1 MRLELLTSD
10 IPKLFPFLETL
21 LQDGGKKLYAI
32 EGNVTRSSYVDG
44 LSGYHYFEGDI
55 TASLEVGV
63 LMGGAGFVLRRSMKN
78 GEETLQRFDHFNSKG
93 DFTFTAYEKDLEPLH
108 VDTLDMD
115 LTCPILNHLYNFLS
129 LEYRAASE
137 GKSWSTDQVHSVE
150 KFLRHVYK
158 SNIVRLS
165 IKDGS
170 KDPAINN
177 IYNKILKAEQD
188 PVLTWEERQ
197 LVFENYRETLGKI
210 LSTKTRAHKLSKAG
224 FNLRLLKKKMSNF
237 GKRVATRP
245 ASNAKGLFYKYT
257 IGKVIWFFQTVKN
270 NLGYS
275 IALAVYGP
283 FTYYF
288 ITMPMNPH
296 AMQAVGRVRGV
307 YLDVK
312 SELSNIIDRSPETV
326 DIVTTAT
333 PVQTPAPMPQAM
345 EVTDTVSTTSAAP
358 AITGTPAVDPKV
370 LANIIY
376 DSNVALGP
384 VQDINVNL
392 GDGVEKFKPTL
403 LNMLLTT
410 DIPKVDRQTWN
421 ERMSNFKQMQ
431 IAYEENI
438 EYASRMGRLEQLETQ
453 YNFPMQIE
461 STWEELERYNNMIFR
476 LREENPNLSAKMK
489 QFLANE
495 VNRTQ
500 QLELYLWDRMGRF
513 VLDQI
518 YVMLDQDNEQKR
530 SDYYVG
536 RSFVFMQEM
545 TNILSWR
552 YKGFKKP
559 EGYDRIEKLAN
570 FYAKNRK
577 EHGSVMK
584 NMQANSDLYKQK
596 DVLNTKEFRAYM
608 KRQWE
613 ILYLQNSKAEEA
625 SNNGLNMYIW
635 SVRNTAWVLQ
645 SLYSAK
651 REELGLLI
659 KRDISG
665 QMFSPGDQL
674 SRSKIAMLYETH
686 VHNLTLEY
694 VGIREEIMNRLGKD
708 IESTQR
714 MAVLE
719 NLKEFLTDREKL
731 DGTNIANTQKT
742 AGTTL

>member
-10 IPKLFPFLETL
+10 IAKLFPFLETL

-32 EGNVTRSSYVDG
+32 DGHVTTSRYVDG
-44 LSGYHYFEGDI
+44 RSGYHYQEGEI
-55 TASLEVGV
+55 TASLEFGV
-63 LMGGAGFVLRRSMKN
+63 LFGGSGFVIRRSLKN
-78 GEETLQRFDHFNSKG
+78 GTEAFERFDHFNNKG
-93 DFTFTAYEKDLEPLH
+93 EFTFTSHEKQLETLF
-108 VDTLDMD
+108 VNTLDMD

-129 LEYRAASE
+129 LEYEKAAE
-137 GKSWSTDQVHSVE
+137 GKAWSTTQVHSVE
-150 KFLRHVYK
+150 TFLRQIYK
-158 SNIVRLS
+158 SNIVRLA
-165 IKDGS
+165 IKEGTR
-170 KDPAINN
+170 DPAIDL
-177 IYNKILKAEQD
+177 IYKKILKAEND

-197 LVFENYRETLGKI
+197 LIFESYRESLAKV
-210 LSTKTRAHKLSKAG
+210 LSTKVRAHKLSKAA
-224 FNLRLLKKKMSNF
+224 FKFKVFKKNVSNF
-237 GKRVATRP
+237 GDRLATRP
-245 ASNAKGLFYKYT
+245 VNNAKGLLYRYT
-257 IGKVIWFFQTVKN
+257 IGKVIWFFSTVKD

-275 IALAVYGP
+275 VALAVYGP

-296 AMQAVGRVRGV
+296 AMQAVGRVRGT
-307 YLDVK
+307 YLDIK
-312 SELSNIIDRSPETV
+312 SGISSIIDRTSESGEISAATTLTV
-326 DIVTTAT
+326 
-333 PVQTPAPMPQAM
+333 PVQKM
-345 EVTDTVSTTSAAP
+345 EVADSISTQNAAP
-358 AITGTPAVDPKV
+358 QIGAPSVNANV
-370 LANIIY
+370 LANVIY
-376 DSNVALGP
+376 DSSVALGP
-384 VQDINVNL
+384 VQDTSVNL
-392 GDGVEKFKPTL
+392 GEGKESYKPSI

-410 DIPKVDRQTWN
+410 DIPKIDRQTWN
-421 ERMSNFKQMQ
+421 DRMSSFKQMQ

-461 STWEELERYNNMIFR
+461 STWEELERYNNAIFK

-489 QFLANE
+489 QYLTNE

-552 YKGFKKP
+552 YKNFKKP

-577 EHGSVMK
+577 EMGGVMK
-584 NMQANSDLYKQK
+584 NLTANSDLYKQK
-596 DVLNTKEFRAYM
+596 DILNTKEFRSYM

-635 SVRNTAWVLQ
+635 SVRNTAWLLQ

-651 REELGLLI
+651 REELGILI
-659 KRDISG
+659 KRDTTG
-665 QMFSPGDQL
+665 TLLTPGEML
-674 SRSKIAMLYETH
+674 SRSKLSMMYETH
-686 VHNLTLEY
+686 IHNLTLEY

-714 MAVLE
+714 MMVLE

-731 DGTNIANTQKT
+731 DGINVANSQKT